1 MANNNRKTTIAIIS
15 LIITVVII
23 ITAIVK
29 GYTSL
34 ESDVAHQGKS
44 HMDAIEMVKEE
55 GCLPAR
61 ESKIQIQL
69 LQKDVKTILKKQ
81 DKSDIKQET
90 MDGKLDE
97 LLRR

>member
-29 GYTSL
+29 GYTKM
-34 ESDVAHQGKS
+34 EVEGQG
-44 HMDAIEMVKEE
+44 HVTAIETIKNE

>member
-1 MANNNRKTTIAIIS
+1 MAKDKSNGRFWLKFLVTVSVLLFGFAVGYGMLSQKVEDNTSHIETT
-15 LIITVVII
+15 
-23 ITAIVK
+23 K
-29 GYTSL
+29 
-34 ESDVAHQGKS
+34 K
-44 HMDAIEMVKEE
+44 E

>member
-1 MANNNRKTTIAIIS
+1 MADKNKKTTIAIIS
-15 LIITVVII
+15 LIITVVVII
-23 ITAIVK
+23 AAIVK
-29 GYTSL
+29 GYTKM
-34 ESDVAHQGKS
+34 EVEGQG
-44 HMDAIEMVKEE
+44 HVTAIETIKNE